1 MEKTIT
7 ALEAQKRYADR
18 INVFLDGEFA
28 FGVSRFVGAWLSV
41 GQKIDEIKSRS
52 LISADEKE
60 RALQYALRFIGYKQ
74 RTEAEVIKK
83 LEHLEFPS
91 EIINNI
97 MNELKEKRYVDD
109 KEFASQWI
117 ESRGESKPRSK
128 RYFQFEL
135 RKKGIPG
142 EIIDVALENAPDDLV
157 SAIRLGKTYLIRY
170 SAINDDEF
178 RKKMTGV
185 FSRRAFPYSIVK
197 DALDELLR
205 IRKEEH
211 EV

>member
-1 MEKTIT
+1 MEKIIT
-7 ALEAQKRYADR
+7 ALEAQKRNADR

-41 GQKIDEIKSRS
+41 GQKIDEIKTKL

-74 RTEAEVIKK
+74 RTEVEVINK

-97 MNELKEKRYVDD
+97 MSELKEKRYVDD

-117 ESRGESKPRSK
+117 ELRGESKPRSK
-128 RYFQFEL
+128 KNIKFEL
-135 RKKGIPG
+135 RKKGISG
-142 EIIDVALENAPDDLV
+142 EIIDDALDKAPDDLEM
-157 SAIRLGKTYLIRY
+157 AIRLGKKYLNRY

-185 FSRRAFPYSIVK
+185 FSRRAFTYSIVK
-197 DALDELLR
+197 DALEELVR
-205 IRKEEH
+205 IRKEKH
-211 EV
+211 EI

>member
-7 ALEAQKRYADR
+7 ALEAQKRNPDR

>member
-97 MNELKEKRYVDD
+97 MSELKEKRYVDD